1 MATFAIKCP
10 HCFRSN
16 TSFTVVV
23 SRPHLPFDKS
33 LSGWKKV
40 ETFAMC
46 NACQRGVCGTVLV
59 NHPHV
64 TMQLETIGLAID
76 TSTHIK
82 MEEWF
87 PNPPKADVP
96 AHLPPLVAE
105 VFTEAEELRLAGFRG
120 PSGNAYRRAL
130 EAALK
135 VVAPELSGTLF
146 KRIEKLAEEHRL
158 TQHMSQFAHR
168 IRTLGNEAS
177 HETPLVEND
186 EIDDLAIFTKLFLMY
201 EFTLPGML
209 PKTDAPK

>member
-10 HCFRSN
+10 HCLRDN
-16 TSFTVVV
+16 TSFTVVT
-23 SRPHLPFDKS
+23 SRPHFPFEKNS
-33 LSGWKKV
+33 HGWKKV
-40 ETFAMC
+40 ETFASC
-46 NACQRGVCGTVLV
+46 NACQRGICGTVLV

-64 TMQLETIGLAID
+64 TVQLETTGLVIDSSDNVKIG
-76 TSTHIK
+76 
-82 MEEWF
+82 EWF
-87 PNPPKADVP
+87 PNSPKADVP
-96 AHLPPLVAE
+96 AHLPALVAQ

-135 VVAPELSGTLF
+135 DVAPNMNGTLF
-146 KRIEKLAEEHRL
+146 KRIERLAEEHRL

-177 HETPLVEND
+177 HETPVVEHD
-186 EIDDLAIFTKLFLMY
+186 EIDDLAIFTRLFLMY

-209 PKTDAPK
+209 PKTDDPK